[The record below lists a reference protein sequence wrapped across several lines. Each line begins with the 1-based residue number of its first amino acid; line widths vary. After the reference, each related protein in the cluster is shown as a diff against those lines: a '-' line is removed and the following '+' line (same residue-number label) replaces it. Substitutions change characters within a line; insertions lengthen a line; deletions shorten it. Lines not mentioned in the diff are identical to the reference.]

1 MDPQENTKLV
11 QQGYQYFK
19 NGNIPALLDILSDT
33 VEWVFPD
40 LKGVAVTGARRGRK
54 EVAEFYTTLA
64 ETQETLSFEP
74 REFIAQGDKVVV
86 LGHYSFRVKATGKIF
101 ESDWAE
107 VFTIKNGKIA
117 RFQEYANT
125 AAAIGAYQ
133 TALAA

>member
-11 QQGYQYFK
+11 QQGYQHFK
-19 NGNIPALLDILSDT
+19 SGNIPALLDILSDN

-40 LKGVAVTGARRGRK
+40 LKGVAVTGTRRGRK
-54 EVAEFYTTLA
+54 EVADFYAKLA

-74 REFIAQGDKVVV
+74 REFVAQGDKVVV
-86 LGHYSFRVKATGKIF
+86 LGHYSFRVKATGRQF

-125 AAAIGAYQ
+125 AAAMVAYQ

>member
-11 QQGYQYFK
+11 QQGYQHFK
-19 NGNIPALLDILSDT
+19 SGNIPALLDMLSDN
-33 VEWVFPD
+33 VEWVFPE
-40 LKGVAVTGARRGRK
+40 LKGVAVTGTRRGRK
-54 EVAEFYTTLA
+54 EVADFYAKLA

-74 REFIAQGDKVVV
+74 REFVAQGDKVVV
-86 LGHYSFRVKATGKIF
+86 LGHYSFRVKATGRQF

-125 AAAIGAYQ
+125 AAAIVAYQ

>member
-11 QQGYQYFK
+11 QQAYQLFK
-19 NGNIPALLDILSDT
+19 AGNVPALLDMLSDT
-33 VEWVFPD
+33 VEWIFPD
-40 LKGVAVTGARRGRK
+40 LKGVAVAGTRRGKK
-54 EVAEFYTTLA
+54 EVADFYTKLA

-74 REFIAQGDKVVV
+74 REFVAQGDKVVA
-86 LGHYSFRVKATGKIF
+86 LGHYSFRVKATGQQF

-117 RFQEYANT
+117 GFQEYANT
-125 AAAIGAYQ
+125 AAAMVAYQ

>member
-11 QQGYQYFK
+11 QQGYQHFK
-19 NGNIPALLDILSDT
+19 SGNIPALLDMLSDN
-33 VEWVFPD
+33 VEWVFPE
-40 LKGVAVTGARRGRK
+40 LKGVAVTGTRRGRK
-54 EVAEFYTTLA
+54 EVADFYAKLA

-74 REFIAQGDKVVV
+74 REFVAQGDKVVV
-86 LGHYSFRVKATGKIF
+86 LGHYSFRVKATGKQF

-125 AAAIGAYQ
+125 AAAMVAYQ

>member
-11 QQGYQYFK
+11 QQGYQHFK
-19 NGNIPALLDILSDT
+19 SGNIPALLDMLSDN
-33 VEWVFPD
+33 VEWVFPE
-40 LKGVAVTGARRGRK
+40 LKGVAVTGTRRGRK
-54 EVAEFYTTLA
+54 EVADFYAKLA

-74 REFIAQGDKVVV
+74 REFVAQGDKVVV
-86 LGHYSFRVKATGKIF
+86 LGHYSFRIKATGKQF

-125 AAAIGAYQ
+125 AAAMVAYQ

>member
-11 QQGYQYFK
+11 QQGYQHFK
-19 NGNIPALLDILSDT
+19 SGNIPALLDMLSDN
-33 VEWVFPD
+33 VEWVFPE
-40 LKGVAVTGARRGRK
+40 LKGVAVTGTRRGRK
-54 EVAEFYTTLA
+54 EVADFYAKLA

-74 REFIAQGDKVVV
+74 REFVAQGDKVVV
-86 LGHYSFRVKATGKIF
+86 LGHYSFRVKATGRQF

-125 AAAIGAYQ
+125 AAAMVAYQ

>member
-1 MDPQENTKLV
+1 MDPQENIKLV
-11 QQGYQYFK
+11 QQGYQHFK
-19 NGNIPALLDILSDT
+19 SGNIPALLDMLSDT

-40 LKGVAVTGARRGRK
+40 LKGVAVTGTRRGRK
-54 EVAEFYTTLA
+54 EVADFYTKLA

-74 REFIAQGDKVVV
+74 REFVAQGDKVVV
-86 LGHYSFRVKATGKIF
+86 LGHYAFRVKATGRKF

-117 RFQEYANT
+117 RFQEFANT
-125 AAAIGAYQ
+125 AAAIDAYQ

>member
-11 QQGYQYFK
+11 QQGYQHFK
-19 NGNIPALLDILSDT
+19 SGNIPALLDILSDN

-40 LKGVAVTGARRGRK
+40 LKGVAVTGTRRGRK
-54 EVAEFYTTLA
+54 EVADFYAKLA

-74 REFIAQGDKVVV
+74 REFVAQGDKVVV
-86 LGHYSFRVKATGKIF
+86 LGHYSFRVKATGRQF

-107 VFTIKNGKIA
+107 VFTINNGKIA

-125 AAAIGAYQ
+125 AAAMVAYQ

>member
-11 QQGYQYFK
+11 QQGYHHFK
-19 NGNIPALLDILSDT
+19 SGNIPALLDMLSDN
-33 VEWVFPD
+33 VEWVFPE
-40 LKGVAVTGARRGRK
+40 LKGVAVTGTRRGRK
-54 EVAEFYTTLA
+54 EVADFYAKLA

-74 REFIAQGDKVVV
+74 REFVAQGDKVVV
-86 LGHYSFRVKATGKIF
+86 LGHYSFRVKATGRQF

-125 AAAIGAYQ
+125 AAAMVAYQ

>member
-11 QQGYQYFK
+11 QQAYQLFK
-19 NGNIPALLDILSDT
+19 AGNIPALLDMCSDT
-33 VEWVFPD
+33 VEWVFPE
-40 LKGVAVTGARRGRK
+40 LKGVAVTGTHRGRK
-54 EVAEFYTTLA
+54 GVADFFTKLA
-64 ETQETLSFEP
+64 QTQETLSFEP

-86 LGHYSFRVKATGKIF
+86 LGHYAFRVKATGKQF

-107 VFTIKNGKIA
+107 VFTIKNGKVA

-125 AAAIGAYQ
+125 AAAIVAYQ